1 MKTKILTILLLT
13 FMSTKIFAQQVQT
26 KEVYTFASATM
37 LEKILDAKSIQYSN
51 IEFNKYKMKL
61 KGYNVIVSIDD
72 GDLILR
78 TYFSEKPSLNR
89 INDFNNQ
96 YRWARVYL
104 DSDGDLTVA
113 QELSFTGGITIACI
127 NAFINTYGAILEE
140 ISKQM
145 Q

>member
-1 MKTKILTILLLT
+1 MKTKFMTFLVLTL
-13 FMSTKIFAQQVQT
+13 MSTQIFGQQVQT
-26 KEVYTFASATM
+26 KEVYTYANSTM

-51 IEFNKYKMKL
+51 IEFNVYIMQL
-61 KGYNVIVSIDD
+61 NGYTVLVIIDD

-78 TYFSEKPSLNR
+78 TYFKDKPSLNR
-89 INDFNNQ
+89 INDFNSQ

-104 DSDGDLTVA
+104 DKDGDLTVA
-113 QELSFTGGITIACI
+113 QELSFTGGITIGCI
-127 NAFINTYGAILEE
+127 NAFINTYGKILDE